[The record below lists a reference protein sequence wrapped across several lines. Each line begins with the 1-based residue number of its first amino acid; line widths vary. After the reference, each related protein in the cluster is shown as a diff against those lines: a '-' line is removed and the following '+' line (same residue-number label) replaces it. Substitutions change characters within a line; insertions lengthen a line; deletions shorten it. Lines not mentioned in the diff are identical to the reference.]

1 MINVVEELKDDVN
14 NEFQHWHET
23 AARIRLRCWL
33 WAQRNFFIKT
43 SEQLQ
48 TKWWE
53 WSIHLLLLED
63 SSDTILGWHYF
74 LAEKQKERNH
84 VDVFTHLPFKTFSA
98 SRKYESEMT
107 DNGNHFPSE
116 TKRKYYFWKN
126 KTGHSK
132 IHQMV
137 SLTLWNFLALTFDF
151 FSI

>member
-14 NEFQHWHET
+14 NERSCS
-23 AARIRLRCWL
+23 AAVMKLKLRCWL

-53 WSIHLLLLED
+53 WSIHLLLHEE

-74 LAEKQKERNH
+74 LAERQKERNQ

-98 SRKYESEMT
+98 SCKYKSEMT
-107 DNGNHFPSE
+107 DNVTISLQKEKENIIFG
-116 TKRKYYFWKN
+116 
-126 KTGHSK
+126 K
-132 IHQMV
+132 IKPNIQRSTRWCH
-137 SLTLWNFLALTFDF
+137 
-151 FSI
+151 